1 MTEVHQSFFL
11 QEILLKW
18 KCGLT
23 FVRMHLFNVRN
34 IVMAKVI
41 TLNTLNTLD
50 FFLVKYQDLLLA
62 MQAWLMQVYSWLKD
76 LKKLSLS

>member
-50 FFLVKYQDLLLA
+50 FFFSEISRPPA
-62 MQAWLMQVYSWLKD
+62 GHASMAHA
-76 LKKLSLS
+76 SL